1 MKVNSLVIGF
11 ISGFAVAGVGV
22 LFSTPASGKEVR
34 TNLKETKEET
44 ILLLKDVQKAV
55 IQLKNDCISAAN
67 ISKEQV
73 NLFIKDVKELI
84 QEWNEDTKEHT
95 EAIQVHIKDV
105 ETAISELE
113 AAISPTPAK

>member
-1 MKVNSLVIGF
+1 MKANSLVIGF

-22 LFSTPASGKEVR
+22 LLSTPASGKEIR
-34 TNLKETKEET
+34 TNLKETKDET
-44 ILLLKDVQKAV
+44 ALLLKDVQKAV

-73 NLFIKDVKELI
+73 NLFVKDVKELI
-84 QEWNEDTKEHT
+84 REWNEDTTQHT
-95 EAIQVHIKDV
+95 KAIQVHIQDV
-105 ETAISELE
+105 ETAINELE